1 MSFLLSGLPISKEF
15 IFPHESQKN
24 IHNYNM
30 LLIVIYGHDFH
41 SAWAYGHQPGV
52 GRAPPGGRHV
62 RPRLL
67 HVRRRPR
74 LFAKV
79 KGLTVSIA
87 RVPCIILRPAGTEPS
102 CLTCPVAPAVYS
114 PGN

>member
-41 SAWAYGHQPGV
+41 SAWADINLAWAV
-52 GRAPPGGRHV
+52 LRPGGVMFGHDYFTSADDRG
-62 RPRLL
+62 
-67 HVRRRPR
+67 VRRAVT

-79 KGLTVSIA
+79 KGLTIRPHGQHWVLSPKPRGHGAKA
-87 RVPCIILRPAGTEPS
+87 R
-102 CLTCPVAPAVYS
+102 
-114 PGN
+114 

>member
-15 IFPHESQKN
+15 IFPHESQRN

-79 KGLTVSIA
+79 KGLTVRPHGQHWVLSPKPRGHGAKA
-87 RVPCIILRPAGTEPS
+87 R
-102 CLTCPVAPAVYS
+102 
-114 PGN
+114 